1 MVERGTRGSF
11 PYPFRR
17 DAALPMQKFPQS
29 VTAED
34 GYRRLQKALV
44 GTGFELIKGKAAEKA
59 VAQVRKGAGYFTQRT
74 KDGWI
79 WIKPPNEH
87 LTTTH
92 IQ

>member
-1 MVERGTRGSF
+1 
-11 PYPFRR
+11 
-17 DAALPMQKFPQS
+17 MQKFPQS

>member
-1 MVERGTRGSF
+1 MVGRGSRGSP

-34 GYRRLQKALV
+34 GYRRLQKALA
-44 GTGFELIKGKAAEKA
+44 GTGFDLPKGKAAEKA
-59 VAQVRKGAGYFTQRT
+59 VAQVRKVAGYFTQRT
-74 KDGWI
+74 KGGWI
-79 WIKPPNEH
+79 WARSTEPH
-87 LTTTH
+87 LTTTY